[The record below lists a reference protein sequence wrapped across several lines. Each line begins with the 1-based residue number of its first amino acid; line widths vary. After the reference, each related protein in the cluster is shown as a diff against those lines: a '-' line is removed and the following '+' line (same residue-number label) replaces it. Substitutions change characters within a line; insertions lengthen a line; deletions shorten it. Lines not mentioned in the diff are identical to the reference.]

1 MKESTVRYVCREC
14 GHVETKWNGRCPEC
28 GSWNS
33 FDEESVS
40 VQLKGSKTDEKSVM
54 DNEVRKL
61 SDVPFEPGMRVTS
74 GLDELDR
81 ILGGGVMRPSSVL
94 VGGEPGIGKSTIMIQ
109 MLSSLS
115 EKDSVLYVSGEES
128 PSQVRLRSE
137 RLGLSTS
144 SISIFCDTRLEAL
157 SSTIERIKPGYIVID
172 SLQTLYSV
180 SISSI
185 AGSPN
190 QIFIAHVTKDGTIA
204 GPKIVEHIVDTV
216 LYFESAESGLRLLRA
231 SKNRFGSVDEIGL
244 FTMDE
249 KGLHGL
255 KDPSSV
261 FLSSRAAEGLPS
273 GIAFTP
279 AVEGSRTFAVEIQ
292 ALVVPAKTGLQ
303 RIYSDRIDNARVS
316 RVAAILQKHAGLMLA
331 DQDIYVNV
339 AGGIKLSDVTIELA
353 LALALYSS
361 KEDIPL
367 SPDLAAFGELSLA
380 GEVRPVQ
387 FAERRIRTLSEMG
400 FRKVLS
406 ADSNDGRLIAGK
418 PVSDIK
424 AALIAALAFSGAVC
438 DCCTSPSDASHRH
451 SDARNP
457 LPSVF

>member
-1 MKESTVRYVCREC
+1 MKEGTVRYVCREC

-40 VQLKGSKTDEKSVM
+40 VQLKGSKADEKSVM

-190 QIFIAHVTKDGTIA
+190 QIKACCMELSLLAKKIGAAIFFIAHVTKDGTIA

-339 AGGIKLSDVTIELA
+339 AGGIKLSDVSIELA

-424 AALIAALAFSGAVC
+424 AALIAAFSK
-438 DCCTSPSDASHRH
+438 RK
-451 SDARNP
+451 
-457 LPSVF
+457 